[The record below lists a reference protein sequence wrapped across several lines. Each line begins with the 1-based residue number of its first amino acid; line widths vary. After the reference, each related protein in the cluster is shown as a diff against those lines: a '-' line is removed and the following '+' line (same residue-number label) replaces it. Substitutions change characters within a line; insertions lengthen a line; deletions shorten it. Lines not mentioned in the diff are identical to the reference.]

1 MKVAQH
7 KEVFAAVQANVKI
20 HVATNGEGDLVW
32 IDDFTDEMFNKF
44 YALYEREIKRLSK

>member
-7 KEVFAAVQANVKI
+7 KAVFAAVNTNIAI
-20 HVATNGEGDLVW
+20 HINTNGEGDLVG
-32 IDDFTDEMFNKF
+32 IEDFDDAMFELF

>member
-7 KEVFAAVQANVKI
+7 KAVFAAVQANVKI
-20 HVATNGEGDLVW
+20 HVATNGEGDLVG
-32 IDDFTDEMFNKF
+32 IELFDDSMFELF